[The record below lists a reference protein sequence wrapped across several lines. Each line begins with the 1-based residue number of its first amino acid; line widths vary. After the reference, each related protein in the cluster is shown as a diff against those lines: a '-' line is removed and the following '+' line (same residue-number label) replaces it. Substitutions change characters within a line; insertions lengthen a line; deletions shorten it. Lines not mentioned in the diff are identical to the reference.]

1 MALAR
6 RSSPRDQGLIWPG
19 FVDGLATLLMVII
32 FVLMVFF
39 LIQINLAQRLLGQDE
54 ALTELR
60 LEINEL
66 TSLLNMEREEN
77 DALSLKRQ
85 QLQIALDESYANAL
99 SLEDRLA
106 SMEKALLILEDEKL
120 SLLAERDALASDKN
134 TLTVSRDSLEAETAK
149 LIAERDLLLEKI
161 AEMQTNIDGL
171 TTRIATAEEAE
182 ASANTEISDLEAR
195 LANMEDRIA
204 TLLTERDQSKRDLS
218 ASRNE
223 ILEMT
228 TAMLAL
234 QQRLEQLQALLD
246 EKTTEARE
254 AKQVTANLTR
264 QLNEA
269 LSNKVAEL
277 TRFRSDF
284 FGRLRE
290 VLKDRT
296 DIKIVG
302 DRFVFQS
309 EVLFEQGSADIGQQG
324 EKQLDE
330 LASALMQLTEQI
342 PDDID
347 WILQVDGHTDNLP
360 IYTTE
365 FSDNWELSTAR
376 AVSVVRYL
384 VKSGIDPKRMAANG
398 YGEFQPIDPA
408 DTPEARSNNRR
419 IEFKLTSRVTK
430 SQNQP

>member
-149 LIAERDLLLEKI
+149 LIAERDLLIEKI

-290 VLKDRT
+290 VLKYRT

-430 SQNQP
+430 SQDQP